1 MLFENFS
8 VYKYCGLPLGGS
20 IVGLM
25 PNLGT
30 GSCRFGVASPF
41 RPKFVL
47 CIRAARTHRGH
58 DTLPILFLVC
68 INNCCSRKEQ
78 LS

>member
-8 VYKYCGLPLGGS
+8 VYKYYGLPLGGS

-41 RPKFVL
+41 RPKF
-47 CIRAARTHRGH
+47 C
-58 DTLPILFLVC
+58 TLYTCGSHP
-68 INNCCSRKEQ
+68 SWA
-78 LS
+78 